1 MSHFAYE
8 ARTEDGNL
16 VSGVIAAVDLEEAG
30 RKLSASNHFI
40 VKLGLSGSNDP
51 VARAKEVAAAGSPLK
66 ANRRSVMW
74 FINQL
79 AIMVETGIP
88 IGEALECLQRQA
100 SEPVMREILA
110 SVSAA
115 VHEGRPLSDALE
127 NFPRAFPNVLTA
139 TVRASEASGTL
150 SVVLGR
156 TAEYMIKDEQTVR
169 RLRGSLMYPLFMF
182 LMCICVTLFLMIVIL
197 PRFAQIYASKGAAL
211 PTPTRV
217 LLSISDFV
225 MVYGLHLLMALLV
238 GGAAFYRFL
247 KTKLGGRIKD
257 ETQLRMPLIGDVF
270 NKFFQGRSFRT
281 MGMLIE
287 AGVPLSEVLELA
299 QNMSSNSCYRRMW
312 QAVEEGVTN
321 GEHIAS
327 RMAEHKM
334 IPESVIHM
342 IDCGDRSGR
351 LSSVL
356 VRLAAFIEDEY
367 DSAIKTLCQFVEPL
381 MIVLM
386 GSIIG
391 FVAISLLLPMFGAGQ
406 ALAK

>member
-1 MSHFAYE
+1 MSHFAFE

-16 VSGVIAAVDLEEAG
+16 VSGVITAADLEEAG

-40 VKLGLSGSNDP
+40 VKLGLSGSADP
-51 VARAKEVAAAGSPLK
+51 VVRAKEVAAAGSPLK
-66 ANRRSVMW
+66 AKRRSVMW

-100 SEPVMREILA
+100 SEPVMREILS
-110 SVSAA
+110 SVSSA
-115 VHEGRPLSDALE
+115 VQEGRPLSDALE
-127 NFPRAFPNVLTA
+127 HFPRSFPNVLTA

-182 LMCICVTLFLMIVIL
+182 VMCICVTLFLMIVIL
-197 PRFAQIYASKGAAL
+197 PRFAQIYATKGAAL
-211 PTPTRV
+211 PTPTRM

-225 MVYGLHLLMALLV
+225 MVYGLHLAMALLLLGV
-238 GGAAFYRFL
+238 AFYRFL
-247 KTKLGGRIKD
+247 KTKAGGRMKD
-257 ETQLRMPLIGDVF
+257 EVQLRMPLLGDVF

-299 QNMSSNSCYRRMW
+299 QNMSSNSYYRRMW
-312 QAVEEGVTN
+312 KAVEDGVTN
-321 GEHIAS
+321 GEHIAA
-327 RMAEHKM
+327 RLAEHKM
-334 IPESVIHM
+334 IPESVVHM

-356 VRLAAFIEDEY
+356 VRLATFIEDEY
-367 DSAIKTLCQFVEPL
+367 DSAVKTLCQFVEPL

>member
-1 MSHFAYE
+1 MPHFAYE

-16 VSGVIAAVDLEEAG
+16 VTGVIAALDLEEAG

-40 VKLGLSGSNDP
+40 VKLGLSGTTEGP
-51 VARAKEVAAAGSPLK
+51 ARTSDAGASRLK
-66 ANRRSVMW
+66 TSRRSVMW

-100 SEPVMREILA
+100 SDPAMSEILT
-110 SVSAA
+110 SVSAS

-127 NFPRAFPNVLTA
+127 NFPRAFPSIVTA

-150 SVVLGR
+150 STVLSR
-156 TAEYMIKDEQTVR
+156 TGQYMVKDEQNVR

-182 LMCICVTLFLMIVIL
+182 LMCIAVTCFLMIVIL

-211 PTPTRV
+211 PAPTRMLLSLSAFLSTYGLYV
-217 LLSISDFV
+217 LLGVILSVAAGIR
-225 MVYGLHLLMALLV
+225 LV
-238 GGAAFYRFL
+238 A
-247 KTKLGGRIKD
+247 TTLGRRLRD
-257 ETQLRMPLIGDVF
+257 EVQLRTPLLGDVF
-270 NKFFQGRSFRT
+270 NKYFQSRSFRT

-299 QNMSSNSCYRRMW
+299 QSMSSNSCYRRMW
-312 QAVEEGVTN
+312 AAVEDGVTN
-321 GEHIAS
+321 GEHLAA
-327 RMAEHKM
+327 RMTQFQM
-334 IPESVIHM
+334 IPESVVHM

-351 LSSVL
+351 LSIVMS
-356 VRLAAFIEDEY
+356 RLAAFIEEEY
-367 DSAIKTLCQFVEPL
+367 DSAMKTLCQFVEPL

-391 FVAISLLLPMFGAGQ
+391 FVAISLLLPMFGAGNV
-406 ALAK
+406 LAK

>member
-16 VSGVIAAVDLEEAG
+16 VSGVIAAADLEEAG

-40 VKLGLSGSNDP
+40 VKLGLSGSADP
-51 VARAKEVAAAGSPLK
+51 VVRAKEVAAAGSPLK
-66 ANRRSVMW
+66 AKRRSVMW

-100 SEPVMREILA
+100 SEPVMREILS
-110 SVSAA
+110 SVSSA
-115 VHEGRPLSDALE
+115 VQEGRPLSDALE
-127 NFPRAFPNVLTA
+127 HFPRSFPNVLTA

-182 LMCICVTLFLMIVIL
+182 VMCICVTLFLMIVIL
-197 PRFAQIYASKGAAL
+197 PRFAQIYATKGAAL
-211 PTPTRV
+211 PTPTRM

-225 MVYGLHLLMALLV
+225 MVYGLHLAMALSLLGV
-238 GGAAFYRFL
+238 AFYRFL
-247 KTKLGGRIKD
+247 KTKAGGRMKD
-257 ETQLRMPLIGDVF
+257 EVQLRMPLLGDVF

-356 VRLAAFIEDEY
+356 VRLATFIEDEY

>member
-1 MSHFAYE
+1 MAHFAYE

-16 VSGVIAAVDLEEAG
+16 VSGVIAAADLEEAG
-30 RKLSASNHFI
+30 RKLSDSNHFI
-40 VKLGLSGSNDP
+40 VKLGHSGTTDAP
-51 VARAKEVAAAGSPLK
+51 ARTRDTADLSPLK
-66 ANRRSVMW
+66 AKRRSVMW

-100 SEPVMREILA
+100 SEPVLREVLVAVSA
-110 SVSAA
+110 SVQ
-115 VHEGRPLSDALE
+115 EGRPLSDALE
-127 NFPRAFPNVLTA
+127 NFPRSFPPVLTA

-150 SVVLGR
+150 STVLSR
-156 TAEYMIKDEQTVR
+156 TAEYMVKDEQTVR

-182 LMCICVTLFLMIVIL
+182 LMCIAVTLFLMIVIL
-197 PRFAQIYASKGAAL
+197 PRFASIYAAKGAML
-211 PTPTRV
+211 PAPTRV
-217 LLSISDFV
+217 LLAISDFV
-225 MVYGLHLLMALLV
+225 MNYGLHLLMSAALV
-238 GGAAFYRFL
+238 AVAFRRFL
-247 KTKLGGRIKD
+247 KTKAGGRLRD
-257 ETQLRMPLIGDVF
+257 EVQLRTPLLGDVF

-287 AGVPLSEVLELA
+287 SGVPLSEVLELA

-312 QAVEEGVTN
+312 AAVEEGVTN
-321 GEHIAS
+321 GEHIAT

-334 IPESVIHM
+334 IPESVVHM

-351 LSSVL
+351 LSIVL
-356 VRLAAFIEDEY
+356 VRLAAFIEEEY
-367 DSAIKTLCQFVEPL
+367 DSAMKTLCQFVEPL

-391 FVAISLLLPMFGAGQ
+391 FVAISLLLPMFSAGT

>member
-40 VKLGLSGSNDP
+40 VKLGLSGTTDP
-51 VARAKEVAAAGSPLK
+51 VVRAREVAAAGSPLK
-66 ANRRSVMW
+66 AKRRSVMW

-100 SEPVMREILA
+100 SEPVMSEILG
-110 SVSAA
+110 SVSAS

-127 NFPRAFPNVLTA
+127 NFPRSFPAVLTA

-156 TAEYMIKDEQTVR
+156 TAEYMVKDEQTVR
-169 RLRGSLMYPLFMF
+169 RLRSSLMYPLFMF

-197 PRFAQIYASKGAAL
+197 PRFVQIYASKGAAL

-217 LLSISDFV
+217 LLGISDFV
-225 MVYGLHLLMALLV
+225 TVYGMHMLMALLLV
-238 GGAAFYRFL
+238 GVAFYRFL
-247 KTKLGGRIKD
+247 KTKLGRRVRD
-257 ETQLRMPLIGDVF
+257 EVQLRTPLIGDVF
-270 NKFFQGRSFRT
+270 NKFFLGRSFRT

-287 AGVPLSEVLELA
+287 SGVPLSEVLELA
-299 QNMSSNSCYRRMW
+299 QNMSSNYCYRRMW
-312 QAVEEGVTN
+312 LDVEDGVTN
-321 GEHIAS
+321 GEHIAT

-334 IPESVIHM
+334 IPESVVHM

-351 LSSVL
+351 LSIVL
-356 VRLAAFIEDEY
+356 VRLAAFIEEEY
-367 DSAIKTLCQFVEPL
+367 DASIKTLCQFVEPL

-391 FVAISLLLPMFGAGQ
+391 FVAISLLLPMFGAGN

>member
-1 MSHFAYE
+1 MPHFAYE

-16 VSGVIAAVDLEEAG
+16 VSGVITAADLEEAG
-30 RKLSASNHFI
+30 RKLSDSNHFI
-40 VKLGLSGSNDP
+40 VKLGLSGT
-51 VARAKEVAAAGSPLK
+51 AAEQPRTREATANSSSLK
-66 ANRRSVMW
+66 AKRRSVMW

-100 SEPVMREILA
+100 SEPVMRDILT
-110 SVSAA
+110 SVSTS

-127 NFPRAFPNVLTA
+127 NFPRSFPPVLTS

-150 SVVLGR
+150 STVLSR
-156 TAEYMIKDEQTVR
+156 TADYMIKDEQTVR

-182 LMCICVTLFLMIVIL
+182 LMCIAVTLFLMIVIL
-197 PRFAQIYASKGAAL
+197 PRFAEIYASKGAAL
-211 PTPTRV
+211 PAPTR
-217 LLSISDFV
+217 LLLDISAFFSA
-225 MVYGLHLLMALLV
+225 YGLHLLMAVCLV
-238 GGAAFYRFL
+238 GVAFHRFL
-247 KTKLGGRIKD
+247 KTKLGGRMKD
-257 ETQLRMPLIGDVF
+257 EFQLRTPLLGDVF

-287 AGVPLSEVLELA
+287 SGVPLSEVLELA
-299 QNMSSNSCYRRMW
+299 QNMSPNTCYRKMW
-312 QAVEEGVTN
+312 AAVEEGVTN
-321 GEHIAS
+321 GEHIAQ

-334 IPESVIHM
+334 IPESVVHM

-351 LSSVL
+351 LSIVL
-356 VRLAAFIEDEY
+356 VRLAAFIEEEY
-367 DSAIKTLCQFVEPL
+367 DSAMKQLCQFVEPL

-391 FVAISLLLPMFGAGQ
+391 FVAISLLLPMFNAGT

>member
-1 MSHFAYE
+1 MPHFAYE

-40 VKLGLSGSNDP
+40 VKLGLSGSADP
-51 VARAKEVAAAGSPLK
+51 VVRAKEVAAAGSPLK
-66 ANRRSVMW
+66 AKRRSVMW

-100 SEPVMREILA
+100 SEPVMREVLA
-110 SVSAA
+110 SVSGA

-127 NFPRAFPNVLTA
+127 NFPRSFPNVLTA

-182 LMCICVTLFLMIVIL
+182 VMCVCVTLFLMIVIL

-217 LLSISDFV
+217 LLSMSDFV
-225 MVYGLHLLMALLV
+225 MVYGLHMLMALSLLGV
-238 GGAAFYRFL
+238 AFYRFL
-247 KTKLGGRIKD
+247 KTKLGGRMRD
-257 ETQLRMPLIGDVF
+257 EVQLRMPLLGDVF

-321 GEHIAS
+321 GEHIAA
-327 RMAEHKM
+327 RLAEHKM
-334 IPESVIHM
+334 IPESVVHM

-367 DSAIKTLCQFVEPL
+367 DSAVKTLCQFVEPL

-386 GSIIG
+386 GGIIG

>member
-16 VSGVIAAVDLEEAG
+16 VSGVIAAADLEEAG

-40 VKLGLSGSNDP
+40 VKLGLSGSADP
-51 VARAKEVAAAGSPLK
+51 VVRAKEVAAAGSPLK
-66 ANRRSVMW
+66 AKRRSVMW

-100 SEPVMREILA
+100 SEPVMREILS
-110 SVSAA
+110 SVSSA
-115 VHEGRPLSDALE
+115 VQEGRPLSDALE
-127 NFPRAFPNVLTA
+127 HFPRSFPNVLTA

-182 LMCICVTLFLMIVIL
+182 VMCICVTLFLMIVIL
-197 PRFAQIYASKGAAL
+197 PRFAQIYATKGAAL
-211 PTPTRV
+211 PTPTRM

-225 MVYGLHLLMALLV
+225 MVYGLHLAMALLLLGV
-238 GGAAFYRFL
+238 AFYRFL
-247 KTKLGGRIKD
+247 KTKAGGRMKD
-257 ETQLRMPLIGDVF
+257 EVQLRMPLLGDVF

-299 QNMSSNSCYRRMW
+299 QNMSSNSYYRRMW
-312 QAVEEGVTN
+312 KAVEDGVTN
-321 GEHIAS
+321 GEHIAA
-327 RMAEHKM
+327 RLAEHKM
-334 IPESVIHM
+334 IPESVVHM

-356 VRLAAFIEDEY
+356 VRLATFIEDEY
-367 DSAIKTLCQFVEPL
+367 DSAVKTLCQFVEPL

>member
-16 VSGVIAAVDLEEAG
+16 VSGVIAAADLEEAG

-40 VKLGLSGSNDP
+40 VKLGLSGSADP
-51 VARAKEVAAAGSPLK
+51 VVRAKEVAAAGSPLK
-66 ANRRSVMW
+66 AKRRSVMW

-100 SEPVMREILA
+100 SEPVMREILS

-115 VHEGRPLSDALE
+115 VQEGRPLSDALE
-127 NFPRAFPNVLTA
+127 HFPRSFPNVLTA

-197 PRFAQIYASKGAAL
+197 PRFAQIYATKGAAL
-211 PTPTRV
+211 PAPTRI

-225 MVYGLHLLMALLV
+225 MVYGLHLAMALSCLGV
-238 GGAAFYRFL
+238 AFYRFL
-247 KTKLGGRIKD
+247 KTKAGGRMKD
-257 ETQLRMPLIGDVF
+257 EVQLRMPLLGDVF

-299 QNMSSNSCYRRMW
+299 QNMSSNSYYRRMW
-312 QAVEEGVTN
+312 KAVEEGVTN
-321 GEHIAS
+321 GEHIAA
-327 RMAEHKM
+327 RLAEHKM
-334 IPESVIHM
+334 VPESVVHM

-356 VRLAAFIEDEY
+356 VRLATFIEDEY
-367 DSAIKTLCQFVEPL
+367 DSAVKTLCQFVEPL